1 MRRPPRSTRSDTLFP
16 YTTLF
21 RSRCDKV
28 GFGSLAVGVEIAGAK
43 WLALAEPG
51 VDDDAIDTAEV
62 VAKGAKDFEHLIVV
76 QHVERANFD
85 TDARLRSDQ
94 FGLELVEPFGAARA
108 QQIGRQ
114 SCRERVW
121 TNV

>member
-1 MRRPPRSTRSDTLFP
+1 MAVVLGAEDLHCRFALRE
-16 YTTLF
+16 
-21 RSRCDKV
+21 RCDKV

-85 TDARLRSDQ
+85 TDARMRSEQ
-94 FGLELVEPFGAARA
+94 FGLELVEPFGDRKST
-108 QQIGRQ
+108 RLN
-114 SCRERVW
+114 SSH
-121 TNV
+121 